1 MPSGAVLGDPSSP
14 QRAKALLIIQG
25 LLGMQGERGE
35 LKATATHQPLAPLL
49 HPGLFLSEIWCPAPG
64 CAPGSQ
70 PRSCLQGVSPTGFF
84 FLQEFFPSSQAQQ
97 RRPRTCVKGRGA
109 LSAGTELLCAHSPAW
124 AGRGS
129 PPPGCSLRRGG
140 AHVPPH
146 SPVSPHRE
154 AKRSHPGHFWAGVCP
169 GRRFWRGRA
178 PAWCLPKLRGSPGSV
193 SILQL
198 NKAGLCLTIP

>member
-1 MPSGAVLGDPSSP
+1 MLGDPSSP
-14 QRAKALLIIQG
+14 QRAKELLIIQG
-25 LLGMQGERGE
+25 LLGMQGERGG

-49 HPGLFLSEIWCPAPG
+49 HPGLFLSKIWCLAPG

-70 PRSCLQGVSPTGFF
+70 PRSCLQGVSPTGFFF

-109 LSAGTELLCAHSPAW
+109 LSAGTELLCAHIPAW

-129 PPPGCSLRRGG
+129 RPPPGCSLRCGG
-140 AHVPPH
+140 APVPPH

-154 AKRSHPGHFWAGVCP
+154 AKRSHPGRFWAGVCP